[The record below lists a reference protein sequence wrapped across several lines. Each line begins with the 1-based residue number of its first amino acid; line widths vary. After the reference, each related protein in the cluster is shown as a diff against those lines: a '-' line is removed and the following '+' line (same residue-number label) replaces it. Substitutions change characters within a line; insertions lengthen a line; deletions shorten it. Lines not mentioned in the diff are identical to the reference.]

1 MAHLHGDRDSRAPRS
16 TPQKSAQRLQP
27 LSTINYSLSIIH
39 RLFLPQHCCILA
51 DARILLNTLPLLQ
64 KLKTKHALFAH
75 DLKLYKALVEVI
87 KGS

>member
-1 MAHLHGDRDSRAPRS
+1 MAHLHGDRDSRAPRG
-16 TPQKSAQRLQP
+16 TPQK
-27 LSTINYSLSIIH
+27 LSPTSSTAFNYSLSIIH